1 MSDQEHQDDQV
12 EGVGADGFVEEEAM
26 EVEAPRR
33 LASAEFV
40 VSAEAGSEAALRQA
54 MDPANQSFAD
64 ALRLSFRIL
73 QFGMLALLAVFLFS
87 GFQTVE
93 EGDLGVQTR
102 FGAIVGTPGD
112 EQVGP
117 GLHPFWPY
125 PVGEVVIV
133 PQIRDT
139 EMLYSFWPMEK
150 NADKRRSQ
158 NG

>member
-1 MSDQEHQDDQV
+1 MTEQDNNEDHL
-12 EGVGADGFVEEEAM
+12 DDLVEEETL
-26 EVEAPRR
+26 ESELPRR
-33 LASAEFV
+33 AASAEFV
-40 VSAEAGSEAALRQA
+40 VTAEAGSEAALREA

-73 QFGMLALLAVFLFS
+73 QLGMLALLAVFLFS

-102 FGAIVGTPGD
+102 FGAIVGEPGM

-133 PQIRDT
+133 PQVRDIK
-139 EMLYSFWPMEK
+139 LLRAFWPLEK
-150 NADKRRSQ
+150 NADKQ
-158 NG
+158 LEPMIYEN